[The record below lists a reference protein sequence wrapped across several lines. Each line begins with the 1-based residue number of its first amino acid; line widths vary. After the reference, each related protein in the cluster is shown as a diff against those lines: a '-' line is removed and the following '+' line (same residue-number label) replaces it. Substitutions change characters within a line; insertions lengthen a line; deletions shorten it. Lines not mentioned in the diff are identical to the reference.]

1 MSNVVAIGHRD
12 DILPFGVWGIRLMP
26 ITSAHEL
33 IPALDRAVQDATL
46 ALIIVSEA
54 VVVGAGLKP
63 TQNLRAGARPAPT
76 SVLSSYM
83 ARSRIPILVLP
94 THRGS
99 CGTGLRETAALI
111 KTAIGIDILEGTTGG
126 L

>member
-1 MSNVVAIGHRD
+1 MSNVVAIGYKD

-33 IPALDRAVQDATL
+33 IPALDRAVHACPERSEGTPS
-46 ALIIVSEA
+46 LIIVSEA
-54 VVVGAGLKP
+54 VVGAG
-63 TQNLRAGARPAPT
+63 
-76 SVLSSYM
+76 VLSPYM
-83 ARSRIPILVLP
+83 ARSHIPILVLP

-99 CGTGLRETAALI
+99 CGTGISETAALI
-111 KTAIGIDILEGTTGG
+111 KTAIGIDILEGATGG

>member
-1 MSNVVAIGHRD
+1 MSNVVAIGYRD

-26 ITSAHEL
+26 IASAHEL
-33 IPALDRAVQDATL
+33 ISALDRAVQDATL

-54 VVVGAGLKP
+54 VVGAGLKP
-63 TQNLRAGARPAPT
+63 VPT
-76 SVLSSYM
+76 GILSPYM

-99 CGTGLRETAALI
+99 CGTGISETAALI

>member
-1 MSNVVAIGHRD
+1 MSNVVAIGYRD

-33 IPALDRAVQDATL
+33 IPVLDRAVQDATI

-54 VVVGAGLKP
+54 VVVAGLKP
-63 TQNLRAGARPAPT
+63 APT
-76 SVLSSYM
+76 TYM
-83 ARSRIPILVLP
+83 ARSHIPILVLP

-99 CGTGLRETAALI
+99 CGTGISETAALI
-111 KTAIGIDILEGTTGG
+111 KTAIGIDILEGT
-126 L
+126 